1 MKSLKEV
8 ITESKLN
15 FDFTDFWYSLL
26 DYARDKGQYRASVGK
41 DTLDMKDVF
50 GVDTITCTSLDRWR
64 EPIYIQWIYPSY
76 GSKKEIGAWSGST
89 RSGGK
94 GFIYLSST
102 DELKR
107 FFSEK
112 DLKKLYDLICK

>member
-1 MKSLKEV
+1 MKSLKEFIV
-8 ITESKLN
+8 ESKLN

-26 DYARDKGQYRASVGK
+26 DYARDKGEYRASVGT
-41 DTLDMKDVF
+41 DTLDIKDVF
-50 GVDTITCTSLDRWR
+50 GADTIVCTSLERFR
-64 EPIYIQWIYPSY
+64 SPVSVQWIYPSY
-76 GSKKEIGAWSGST
+76 TSKKEIGVWTGST